1 MTESF
6 FQIFNMVGGYFPEIL
21 VISNLPKQNRHFNFV
36 NTRCSGLFTYLNTR
50 ELPVLVFWEK
60 KDQNQRTTSS
70 SYFINLKEFI
80 VFTKELIKNQQFRL
94 QSFDN
99 FNF

>member
-1 MTESF
+1 VTESF
-6 FQIFNMVGGYFPEIL
+6 FQIFNMVDGYFPEIL

-36 NTRCSGLFTYLNTR
+36 NTRWFWSVYIFQYQRAASSGILG
-50 ELPVLVFWEK
+50 K

-80 VFTKELIKNQQFRL
+80 VLTKELIKNLQFCW